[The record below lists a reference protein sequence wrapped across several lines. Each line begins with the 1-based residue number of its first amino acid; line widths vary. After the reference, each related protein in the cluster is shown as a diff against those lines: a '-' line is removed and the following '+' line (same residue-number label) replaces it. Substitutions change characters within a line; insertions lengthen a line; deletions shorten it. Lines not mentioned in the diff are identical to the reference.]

1 MLARAE
7 AAIESIKGMWKH
19 MILANDQAKFEICWA
34 AHSEGLASGSS
45 VMGARDAAAIA
56 GSSGGSATEREA
68 QDHAMFGR
76 RRADHCVIFA
86 MAEAAIE
93 SKSGVS

>member
-1 MLARAE
+1 
-7 AAIESIKGMWKH
+7 
-19 MILANDQAKFEICWA
+19 MILANDQAKFETCWA
-34 AHSEGLASGSS
+34 AHSERVALE
-45 VMGARDAAAIA
+45 AAAIA